1 MTTLP
6 YMASVRTRD
15 PDALCYT
22 TQSMWACYE
31 FTIPKPK
38 AFPAN
43 YTQKMLQ
50 PQIADKVTA
59 LQKMINIQTGGWD
72 LESIESW
79 TRLHPNYIGW
89 KPFNIARSGQS
100 GRPSDINPFYGYNY
114 ETFGFTTL
122 LAKMLGGSSSWS
134 IHYSLRGIDKKDET
148 QIKNDYKSVSDFAYT
163 HSRLINFA
171 TFAGAKMFCEEED
184 GATTCEID
192 NTRTISLTRSDRKT
206 GKLYYSPGAK
216 HGYKI
221 IVSTW
226 VDEYGDLSVR
236 WARSYPIYSNS
247 AAFDLI
253 ASG

>member
-6 YMASVRTRD
+6 FMASVRTRD

-38 AFPAN
+38 SFPAN
-43 YTQKMLQ
+43 YTQKRLQ

-72 LESIESW
+72 LKSFESW
-79 TRLHPNYIGW
+79 TRRGNYIGW
-89 KPFNIARSGQS
+89 KPFNIARSGLS
-100 GRPSDINPFYGYNY
+100 GREINPFYGYNY

-122 LAKMLGGSSSWS
+122 LAKMLGGVGSWS
-134 IHYSLRGIDKKDET
+134 IYFEPDDGIDKKDET
-148 QIKNDYKSVSDFAYT
+148 QIKKDYSSVSKFART
-163 HSRLINFA
+163 ESRLINFA
-171 TFAGAKMFCEEED
+171 TYAGAKMFCEED
-184 GATTCEID
+184 DSATTCEID
-192 NTRTISLTRSDRKT
+192 NTHSIARRLNRKD
-206 GKLYYSPGAK
+206 GKLYYPYGARY
-216 HGYKI
+216 GSKI

-226 VDEYGDLSVR
+226 VNESGDLSVR
-236 WARSYPIYSNS
+236 WARSYPIYSDP
-247 AAFDLI
+247 AAFDLV

>member
-1 MTTLP
+1 
-6 YMASVRTRD
+6 MASVRTRD

-31 FTIPKPK
+31 FTIPKPE

-122 LAKMLGGSSSWS
+122 LAKMLGRSFGSWS
-134 IHYSLRGIDKKDET
+134 IFFEPDDGIDKKDET
-148 QIKNDYKSVSDFAYT
+148 QIKKDYKSVSDFAYT
-163 HSRLINFA
+163 QSRLINFA
-171 TFAGAKMFCEEED
+171 TYAGAKMFCEEED

-192 NTRTISLTRSDRKT
+192 NTGSIPRRMMSGDGR
-206 GKLYYSPGAK
+206 LYYPYGAK

-247 AAFDLI
+247 AAFKLI